1 MERTLSENLK
11 HETLMVWNFL
21 LLLLAYLSIKIGEN
35 DQNPRTSNNK
45 SNFEEL
51 RQYKKVLKIVLKEFK
66 TSGYKGTQ

>member
-35 DQNPRTSNNK
+35 NQHPRTSNNK

-51 RQYKKVLKIVLKEFK
+51 KPI
-66 TSGYKGTQ
+66 